1 MSCARFITEKYS
13 AATLAPKFTL
23 YTILK
28 VIESI
33 RVSAVNTEEA
43 SRVFPW
49 AKGIKTIG
57 KVRKILELRKKPS
70 LNPLRQ

>member
-1 MSCARFITEKYS
+1 MEVRYS

-49 AKGIKTIG
+49 AKGIKLSE
-57 KVRKILELRKKPS
+57 KSEKY
-70 LNPLRQ
+70 